1 MPDVIVGRVQVN
13 FSPVSAAGIQH
24 VRAASC
30 ACSPC
35 CRRNAAR
42 LCPRFRP
49 WAKPVLPVSMFLG
62 WLGLFAPAKTPREVV
77 ARLNAA
83 MTATLAAPDVRALL
97 EQQSVQ
103 AEGST
108 PQALAALI
116 DDDVRTWRVFILE
129 HGLVPE

>member
-1 MPDVIVGRVQVN
+1 M
-13 FSPVSAAGIQH
+13 
-24 VRAASC
+24 
-30 ACSPC
+30 
-35 CRRNAAR
+35 
-42 LCPRFRP
+42 
-49 WAKPVLPVSMFLG
+49 LPVSTFPG
-62 WLGLFAPAKTPREVV
+62 WLGLFAPANTPREVV

-83 MTATLAAPDVRALL
+83 MTATLVAPDVRALL

-116 DDDVRTWRVFILE
+116 DDDVRTWRAFILE